1 MKFRI
6 QKMKMKIANNMN
18 KLILTVGL
26 TVASLSALAQS
37 GVKEATNNF
46 ALYTQTGDLKHLE
59 NAKKFI
65 DGVYKTRRDSSNVR
79 INVTR
84 AMVYSSIAYADS
96 LRTIKMD
103 KDKDPINLTLATL
116 ARLKPREKGT
126 RESEMAYITQNLA
139 AAYTYKANVALE
151 EQRYDQAYSYFLKVK
166 DLQPKNEDI
175 IYNLALL
182 ADQTNQTDRA
192 IEYYRQAIKSK
203 SRQPIQY
210 LELSR
215 IFERNNKPTEART
228 TLEEG
233 RSAYPDSKEILFK
246 LIEVY
251 SQQRNYAAIVPLAEQ
266 AVKLEPENVDLNYL
280 AGFSFENVGNV
291 DKAKQFYERTI
302 QLNDNNYEA
311 NLALGLLYLQK
322 FIQNNDDQAAQYQ
335 AQDYLLKANEI
346 RPHEVNALRSLAMY
360 YENAEDDM
368 QLDRVNLLLNRL
380 LNY

>member
-1 MKFRI
+1 
-6 QKMKMKIANNMN
+6 MN

-26 TVASLSALAQS
+26 TVGSLSAFAQS

-151 EQRYDQAYSYFLKVK
+151 EQRYDEAYSYFLKVK

-322 FIQNNDDQAAQYQ
+322 FIQNNDDQEAQYQ